1 MVLILNFTFSNFS
14 TSSSTKLKWEML
26 RWQLAEI
33 KMYLYFLSC
42 NKIVYLWLSFFIS
55 VLVNYDNSFE
65 GAFDEICYVNVQI
78 SLK

>member
-1 MVLILNFTFSNFS
+1 
-14 TSSSTKLKWEML
+14 ML

-33 KMYLYFLSC
+33 KIYLYFFSC